1 MPLRAVLYTFSND
14 STWLIAVQLLDGIGA
29 GIWGVLTP
37 LVVADLM
44 RGTGHYNLALG
55 VVATAQGIGASLS
68 GLEAG
73 LIVDHFG
80 YNAAFATSAAFA
92 LAALAVLG
100 LALPETMENPRR
112 QRVG

>member
-1 MPLRAVLYTFSND
+1 MSRSARRAS
-14 STWLIAVQLLDGIGA
+14 GI
-29 GIWGVLTP
+29 LHR
-37 LVVADLM
+37 M

-55 VVATAQGIGASLS
+55 IVATAQGIGASLS

-80 YNAAFATSAAFA
+80 YNAAFATSAAVG

-100 LALPETMENPRR
+100 LALVARLAALPPR
-112 QRVG
+112 